1 MAENNIFNSRSLE
14 ALDSNDDIFES
25 ARVTKP
31 SLTIVLCAMVVM
43 CAVVAYWCIFGTMNY
58 KVSAQGVVFPALWH
72 HERSRMRETEG

>member
-43 CAVVAYWCIFGTMNY
+43 CAGVA
-58 KVSAQGVVFPALWH
+58 
-72 HERSRMRETEG
+72 